1 MRDIANINHIFFFA
15 LDVFMI
21 IFNIHDSE
29 LLFLS
34 LINFQFTHF
43 YYFNCV
49 LETFLVEVSS
59 T

>member
-1 MRDIANINHIFFFA
+1 
-15 LDVFMI
+15 MI
-21 IFNIHDSE
+21 IFNMHNSE
-29 LLFLS
+29 LLSLS

-49 LETFLVEVSS
+49 LETFLVSLSKYLTKV

>member
-1 MRDIANINHIFFFA
+1 MWDISNINHIFFFA

-21 IFNIHDSE
+21 IFNMHKSE
-29 LLFLS
+29 LLSLS

-49 LETFLVEVSS
+49 VETFLVEESS